1 MNTTGWLP
9 GPPCNRQSGAMPGP
23 SKNSPKKPAPHTQ
36 HQLNIQFQLLQLLAE
51 NPCMSQRDLSH
62 KMGVA
67 LGRVNYCLT
76 GLKEKGF
83 IKLENF
89 KGSPSH
95 LRYAYILTP
104 SGFEEKLRLTVQ
116 FLKRRLREYDE
127 IKAQIQTLSRDVA
140 QTDPTLLKDLDLD
153 LDLALALAT
162 SNASKTAY
170 KKK

>member
-1 MNTTGWLP
+1 
-9 GPPCNRQSGAMPGP
+9 MPGSP
-23 SKNSPKKPAPHTQ
+23 KNSPKKPAPKTRHPAPHTQ

-51 NPCMSQRDLSH
+51 NPHMSQRDLSH

-104 SGFEEKLRLTVQ
+104 SGFEEKLRLTLR
-116 FLKRRLREYDE
+116 FLKRRLRQYDE
-127 IKAQIQTLSRDVA
+127 IKTQIQTLSQEVA
-140 QTDPTLLKDLDLD
+140 QTDPTLLKDLNLPIN
-153 LDLALALAT
+153 LKL
-162 SNASKTAY
+162 KT
-170 KKK
+170 